1 MRYLLNLLLNN
12 DITKKGKKNQRGNLR
27 TLYKPRK
34 QLNNKQQKDTKQKI
48 HKVQTNAS
56 ETNSRSNESEPR
68 CSGRVSSSCLLQHT
82 RRVGRGQSGGSHV
95 R

>member
-34 QLNNKQQKDTKQKI
+34 QLNNKQQKDTKHKI
-48 HKVQTNAS
+48 HQVQQTRARRTLDQMRVNPGAP
-56 ETNSRSNESEPR
+56 EESAIPA
-68 CSGRVSSSCLLQHT
+68 CCNT

>member
-34 QLNNKQQKDTKQKI
+34 QLNNKKTQSTKYIKY
-48 HKVQTNAS
+48 KQTRARR
-56 ETNSRSNESEPR
+56 TLDQM
-68 CSGRVSSSCLLQHT
+68 RVNPGTTEDSAIPACCNT